1 MASQLAEKN
10 ATPVASAPRTRPG
23 VSKRPDQK
31 SEPDGSLT
39 IAKVKRDSCRSDQHS
54 GLSR

>member
-1 MASQLAEKN
+1 MASQLAEKDS
-10 ATPVASAPRTRPG
+10 TPVASAPRTLPRVG
-23 VSKRPDQK
+23 KRPDRK
-31 SEPDGSLT
+31 NELDGSLT